1 MLSNPKERVGI
12 SVSDLGIICH
22 FIAGHA
28 QMLHKQIFPQGHL
41 PQGSSYQ
48 GAKRNPVTTALSSHC
63 PSHPTSSEVKVVAT
77 HRVLLFATG
86 SSVHRILQARI
97 LEWVA
102 ISFSR
107 GSSQPR
113 D

>member
-41 PQGSSYQ
+41 PQEGKGIRKMSQKMQES
-48 GAKRNPVTTALSSHC
+48 
-63 PSHPTSSEVKVVAT
+63 VV
-77 HRVLLFATG
+77 L
-86 SSVHRILQARI
+86 I
-97 LEWVA
+97 
-102 ISFSR
+102 
-107 GSSQPR
+107 
-113 D
+113 